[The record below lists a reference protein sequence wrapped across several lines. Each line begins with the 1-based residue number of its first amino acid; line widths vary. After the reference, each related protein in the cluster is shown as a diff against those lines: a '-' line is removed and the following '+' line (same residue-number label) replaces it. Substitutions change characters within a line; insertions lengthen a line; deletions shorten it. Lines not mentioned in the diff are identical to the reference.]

1 MDLHSLFITPVMM
14 TNEVTGHGHLV
25 DRLYEIKAKDEKGMP
40 RSNIGGWHSDDKLYQ
55 DEEFKSTVADIL
67 QKAKECFNH
76 LDVED
81 KYVPEMTGLWGMI
94 NPPGSRNGVHTHP
107 YSYLSGVYYLK
118 VPQNSGN
125 LVFLEPKPQAEVLS
139 PPKIKEASIYLAHS
153 VTWEPKENS
162 LIFFPSWLQHEVQIN
177 NSNQDRDILSFNI
190 NWRENADS

>member
-1 MDLHSLFITPVMM
+1 MELFQLFITPFFKEKVKMDNTAM
-14 TNEVTGHGHLV
+14 IKK
-25 DRLYEIKAKDEKGMP
+25 LYDLKEENKKGTP
-40 RSNIGGWHSDDKLYQ
+40 RSNVGGWHSGLDLYKVS
-55 DEEFKSTVADIL
+55 EFKDITVSIL
-67 QKAKECFNH
+67 EHAKECFGH
-76 LDVED
+76 LDVQE

-94 NPPGSRNGVHTHP
+94 NPPGSRNNVHTHP
-107 YSYLSGVYYLK
+107 YNYLSGVYYLK

-139 PPKIKEASIYLAHS
+139 PPKIKEASIHLAHS

-177 NSNQDRDILSFNI
+177 NSNQDRVILSFNI